1 MTFAELIQKI
11 RDYTEVDSTV
21 LTDSIL
27 DSMIKDAELRIS
39 REVDADYERQYVTS
53 NFKPSN
59 RYLELPNNAVF
70 QGNTSRFSLSVRAV
84 KVFNTNNSPTTT
96 ETLVKRDVSFIDEYN
111 STEATGVPKYYS
123 NWKETYLIVA
133 PTPNSAY
140 KVEIDYVMN
149 PDHLSSTNTTTYL
162 SNNYQDLLFVA
173 TMMNAYEFLKG
184 PMDMYKLY
192 SDKYNIAIQS
202 FALEQMGARRRDE
215 YTDGVPRV
223 KIPSP
228 SPNN

>member
-70 QGNTSRFSLSVRAV
+70 QGNTSRLS
-84 KVFNTNNSPTTT
+84 F
-96 ETLVKRDVSFIDEYN
+96 
-111 STEATGVPKYYS
+111 
-123 NWKETYLIVA
+123 
-133 PTPNSAY
+133 
-140 KVEIDYVMN
+140 
-149 PDHLSSTNTTTYL
+149 
-162 SNNYQDLLFVA
+162 
-173 TMMNAYEFLKG
+173 
-184 PMDMYKLY
+184 
-192 SDKYNIAIQS
+192 
-202 FALEQMGARRRDE
+202 
-215 YTDGVPRV
+215 
-223 KIPSP
+223 
-228 SPNN
+228 